1 MTTEYGQR
9 LIGAMA
15 YATISQ
21 KELREKA
28 GIAQSTLASAMSRGS
43 GSRYTA
49 VFAEICGVSAAWLAT
64 GKGMMIETAPA
75 MERFEPIGQSE
86 MARDIATTFDLIKS
100 VRTKA
105 IVYSDISEM
114 LDRVIHESSLP
125 TTPEQAPSVKSE
137 KAS

>member
-9 LIGAMA
+9 LIDAMKHA
-15 YATISQ
+15 EINQ
-21 KELREKA
+21 KELKA
-28 GIAQSTLASAMSRGS
+28 RTGLAQSTLASAMNRGN
-43 GSRYTA
+43 GSTHTA
-49 VFAEICGVSAAWLAT
+49 LIAEACGVSAAWLAT
-64 GKGMMIETAPA
+64 GKGVMVEPAPT
-75 MERFEPIGQSE
+75 MEQFGPVGQSE

-100 VRTKA
+100 VRMKA

-125 TTPEQAPSVKSE
+125 TTPAQAPSEKSE